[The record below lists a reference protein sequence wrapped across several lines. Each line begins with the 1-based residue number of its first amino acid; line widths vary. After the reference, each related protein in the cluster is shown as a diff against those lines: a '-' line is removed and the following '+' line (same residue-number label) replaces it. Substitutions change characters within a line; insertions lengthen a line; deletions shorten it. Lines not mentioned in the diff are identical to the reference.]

1 MLCAVLERVLVDKT
15 IKMLRQGT
23 GDFGRAP
30 GARTVHEP
38 LCALAGKAMAPLAQ
52 GGIGKVE
59 CVRDRLQTLALDDLA
74 HGLGT
79 PEAPGFFRLFE
90 KGI

>member
-1 MLCAVLERVLVDKT
+1 MLERVLVDKT

-23 GDFGRAP
+23 GDFGGAP
-30 GARTVHEP
+30 GARAVHEP
-38 LCALAGKAMAPLAQ
+38 LGTLAGKAIDPLAQ

-74 HGLGT
+74 HGLGP
-79 PEAPGFFRLFE
+79 PEEPGFFRLFE
-90 KGI
+90 EGI